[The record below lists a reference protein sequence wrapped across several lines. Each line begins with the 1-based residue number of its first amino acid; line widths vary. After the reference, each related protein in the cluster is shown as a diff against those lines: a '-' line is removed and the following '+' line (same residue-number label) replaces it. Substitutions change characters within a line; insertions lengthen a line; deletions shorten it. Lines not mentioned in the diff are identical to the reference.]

1 MARSVCR
8 TAQSYWLICKG
19 ALVKN
24 RTAAAI
30 KLVGE
35 VIIVGKKLNLRLKAP
50 FGTRSDKPPAAMAGS
65 GE

>member
-24 RTAAAI
+24 RAAAAI
-30 KLVGE
+30 KLIGE
-35 VIIVGKKLNLRLKAP
+35 VIIVGKKLNLTKAKSP
-50 FGTRSDKPPAAMAGS
+50 VRHAVR
-65 GE
+65 